1 MPYQLSPGIIA
12 TEKDL
17 TTVVPAVATSVG
29 GFAGEFQWGPVDQPT
44 LVTSEV
50 DLVNQFGRPDANTY
64 LSFFTAANFLGY
76 ANRMYI
82 VRTADTTTLNATL
95 GSNISGNS
103 TVVVAGEKILND
115 DAYLGLT
122 GNANIFMTARYP
134 GNIGN
139 SLAVAVVDNASWANA
154 TSTITSLFDVR
165 PNVST
170 YASTYGTSG
179 AKDELHIAVIDQDG
193 LITGTKNTVL
203 EKFQYLS
210 KARDALGADG
220 RSIYY
225 PTVINEQSR
234 YVRWRS
240 HPANVTNSALNW
252 GTSFTG
258 IGGNNNVVFDTLG
271 NNNPNANVNAGFMSF
286 SNAAD
291 ATPTP
296 GQKATGFSLL
306 ENDEVYDISLV
317 PVGDLPGA
325 NALTVINALTGDG
338 KRNDV
343 VIFVSP
349 EYADVQPSVADSTKA
364 TNVTGYRNT
373 DLTNLSSSYVV
384 MDSGWK
390 YQYDRYN
397 DVYRWLPLNG
407 DIAGL
412 CARTDF
418 TADPW
423 FSPAGVNRGQIRNV
437 VKLAFNPNKGQRDTL
452 YSAGVNPVIS
462 SPGYGTILFGDKT
475 LQIKPSAF
483 DRINVRRLFI
493 VLKKAIT
500 AAARAQLFEFND
512 AFTRAQFRNIV
523 EPYLRDVKGRR
534 GITDFKVVCDETNNT
549 GEVIDRNEFIA
560 DIYVKPARSI
570 NYITL
575 NFIATKTGIDFAE
588 VTA

>member
-1 MPYQLSPGIIA
+1 MPYQLSPGIVA

-17 TTVVPAVATSVG
+17 TTVVPAVATSTG
-29 GFAGEFQWGPVDQPT
+29 GFAGAFQWGPVDVPS

-50 DLVNQFGRPDANTY
+50 SLVNQFGKPDANTY

-76 ANRMYI
+76 ANRMYV
-82 VRTADTTTLNATL
+82 VRAAGNAALNSALTA
-95 GSNISGNS
+95 NISATSSN
-103 TVVVAGEKILND
+103 VAGEKIYND
-115 DAYLGLT
+115 DAFISYV
-122 GNANIFMTARYP
+122 GNANVLVTAKHP
-134 GNIGN
+134 GVLGD
-139 SLAVAVVDNASWANA
+139 SLAIVLVDNNNWGNV
-154 TSTITSLFDVR
+154 TSSMQGLFEVK
-165 PNVST
+165 PNLSS
-170 YASTYGTSG
+170 YASTYANAG
-179 AKDELHIAVIDQDG
+179 AKDELHIAVIDQKG
-193 LITGTKNTVL
+193 YITGTKNTVL

-210 KARDALGADG
+210 KASDAIGADG

-225 PTVINEQSR
+225 QTVVNEGSN
-234 YVRWRS
+234 YIRWIS
-240 HPANVTNSALNW
+240 HPTSATGGNVNW
-252 GTSFTG
+252 GTKIVG
-258 IGGNNNVVFDTLG
+258 PGGNTSVVFDGLTQSA
-271 NNNPNANVNAGFMSF
+271 NALVNAGFMSLK
-286 SNAAD
+286 NGAD
-291 ATPTP
+291 DQPT
-296 GQKATGFSLL
+296 GGEISTAFGLL
-306 ENDEVYDISLV
+306 ENDEIYDISLV
-317 PVGDLPGA
+317 PTGA
-325 NALTVINALTGDG
+325 MNGTNVISVVNALTGEG

-343 VIFVSP
+343 VVFCSP
-349 EYADVQPSVADSTKA
+349 DYDDVKPGTIDDTKA

-373 DLTNLSSSYVV
+373 ELNNLSSSYVV

-452 YSAGVNPVIS
+452 YKAGVNPVIS

-512 AFTRAQFRNIV
+512 SFTRAQFRNIV

-534 GITDFKVVCDETNNT
+534 GITDFKVVCDDTNNT
-549 GEVIDRNEFIA
+549 GEVIDRNEFVA

-570 NYITL
+570 NFITL
-575 NFIATKTGIDFAE
+575 NFIATKTGIDFSE